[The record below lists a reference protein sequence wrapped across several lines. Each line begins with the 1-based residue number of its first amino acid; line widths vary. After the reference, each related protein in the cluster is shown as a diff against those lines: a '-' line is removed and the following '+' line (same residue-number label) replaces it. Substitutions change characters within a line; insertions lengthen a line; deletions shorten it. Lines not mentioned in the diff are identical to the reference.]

1 MLAEGEL
8 DDLLVGLEEA
18 DPEQEWADGLLAGGV
33 ELLPLA
39 QQQRH
44 QLQPG
49 LTRLQLSVLPPKEKT
64 TLFINF

>member
-49 LTRLQLSVLPPKEKT
+49 LARFQLSVLPPERKDV
-64 TLFINF
+64 IIQ

>member
-8 DDLLVGLEEA
+8 DDLLVGLEET

-33 ELLPLA
+33 ELLPLT

-44 QLQPG
+44 QFQPG
-49 LTRLQLSVLPPKEKT
+49 LPRLQLGVLPPDRKDD
-64 TLFINF
+64 IIY